1 MKYVG
6 NSDKERNKEVKKTVT
21 AEKKT
26 TGTIV
31 KKSKLKK
38 GLFNLGYDENVIN
51 SSKSNIMN
59 DIIIVSFKQ
68 MIADSAK
75 AVTNTLN
82 DTINLY
88 LFGETMN
95 RKKNIFG
102 ETSYTNSYR
111 NNNYI
116 NYGSQSRNTGMP
128 INNRTTYDYEDILIG
143 SRGEAE
149 DILDQLYEILQEY
162 ESVSVANLYESAGI
176 TGDYTATK
184 YGWYSLEGSRIVAVR
199 GGFMIKLPKATIIK

>member
-6 NSDKERNKEVKKTVT
+6 NSDKERNKETKKTVT

-38 GLFNLGYDENVIN
+38 GLFNLGYDENTIN
-51 SSKSNIMN
+51 SSKSNIIN

-75 AVTNTLN
+75 SVTNTLN

-95 RKKNIFG
+95 RRKNTFG
-102 ETSYTNSYR
+102 ETSYTNLYR
-111 NNNYI
+111 NS
-116 NYGSQSRNTGMP
+116 NYGSQSRNTGMH

-199 GGFMIKLPKATIIK
+199 GGFMIKLPKATILK